1 MQLPQRDKTMSVLTA
16 EVQSHIYRI
25 YDSIND
31 VSPADWQRLTGNA
44 LDLGMDPRMIRVLE
58 ETLADQCRMWT
69 MMVEDPT
76 GVVVACA
83 CACLCLFVVDALVA
97 APLAVR
103 KIAEFIRTGSLS
115 ACLRREKL
123 FSIVIGLAASAT
135 YDTWPSLPRSS
146 GRIPA
151 GLMTPF
157 SIRSFMTAFD
167 CSRLDISSSCSVT
180 GAE

>member
-1 MQLPQRDKTMSVLTA
+1 MSVLTA

-83 CACLCLFVVDALVA
+83 CLCLFVVDALVA

-103 KIAEFIRTGSLS
+103 KIAEFIRTVPCPRVCDEKSYFPLSLD
-115 ACLRREKL
+115 CRLQQPL
-123 FSIVIGLAASAT
+123 
-135 YDTWPSLPRSS
+135 
-146 GRIPA
+146 
-151 GLMTPF
+151 
-157 SIRSFMTAFD
+157 IRA
-167 CSRLDISSSCSVT
+167 LSSSIFWKNSCWADDT
-180 GAE
+180 LLD

>member
-1 MQLPQRDKTMSVLTA
+1 MSVLTA

-69 MMVEDPT
+69 MMVEYPT
-76 GVVVACA
+76 GVVVA

-123 FSIVIGLAASAT
+123 LSIVIGLSASAT
-135 YDTWPSLPRSS
+135 FDTCPL
-146 GRIPA
+146 
-151 GLMTPF
+151 F
-157 SIRSFMTAFD
+157 
-167 CSRLDISSSCSVT
+167 LDLLEEFLL
-180 GAE
+180 G